1 VDSEGWIMGVEGWM
15 VRGEGGRMGVEGWM
29 VRGG

>member
-1 VDSEGWIMGVEGWM
+1 MDGEGWIMGVEGWM
-15 VRGEGGRMGVEGWM
+15 VRGEGWIMGVEGWI